1 MGLPNEIP
9 RVVFHRQVCEFS
21 WFATQWSVCS
31 SECSGLKG
39 VQTRKVFCA
48 SVDANNT
55 VKIEDAASCDESRKL
70 ESRAQCYKKRAN
82 VSRLA

>member
-1 MGLPNEIP
+1 MTL
-9 RVVFHRQVCEFS
+9 FQVCEFS

-55 VKIEDAASCDESRKL
+55 IKIEDESSCDETKKL
-70 ESRAQCYKKRAN
+70 VPYFLVVISEIVFIFISNELITY
-82 VSRLA
+82 